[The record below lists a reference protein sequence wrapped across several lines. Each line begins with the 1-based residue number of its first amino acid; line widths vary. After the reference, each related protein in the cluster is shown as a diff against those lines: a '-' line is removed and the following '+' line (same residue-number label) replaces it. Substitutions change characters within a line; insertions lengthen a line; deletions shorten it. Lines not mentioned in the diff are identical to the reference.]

1 MHSVMVVLG
10 GVVLL
15 AVCLFASRRLS
26 GSVSFGALCFAPLW
40 FLATAV
46 NMWIGVTR
54 AGYTVA
60 QEFPI
65 FLGLFSVLTLPA
77 LVIWWRTAQR

>member
-15 AVCLFASRRLS
+15 AICLLVSRRAS
-26 GSVSFGALCFAPLW
+26 GSVSFGSLCFIPLW
-40 FLATAV
+40 FLVTAI
-46 NMWIGVTR
+46 NMWVGVTQ
-54 AGYTVA
+54 AGYTAA

-65 FLGLFSVLTLPA
+65 FLGLFSVLTVPA